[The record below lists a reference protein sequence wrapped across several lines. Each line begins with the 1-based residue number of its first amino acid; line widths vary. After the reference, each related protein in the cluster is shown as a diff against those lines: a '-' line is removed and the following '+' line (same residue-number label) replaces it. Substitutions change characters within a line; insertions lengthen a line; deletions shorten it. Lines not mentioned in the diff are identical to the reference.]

1 MSHTKKVGSTGRFGP
16 RYGALHRRTT
26 ANVEKVQK
34 AAHPCIRCGHTS
46 VYRDG
51 TALWVCKKCD
61 YTFAGGAYTPKTGAG
76 QGAEKALRA
85 VQDKLAAPTETQE

>member
-16 RYGALHRRTT
+16 RYGALHRRTV

-34 AAHPCIRCGHTS
+34 AAHPCIKCGAIQ

-51 TALWVCKKCD
+51 TAIWSCQKCG
-61 YTFAGGAYTPKTGAG
+61 YTFAGGAYTPKTGSG
-76 QGAEKALRA
+76 LGAEKALRA
-85 VQDKLAAPTETQE
+85 VQDKLAVPANE